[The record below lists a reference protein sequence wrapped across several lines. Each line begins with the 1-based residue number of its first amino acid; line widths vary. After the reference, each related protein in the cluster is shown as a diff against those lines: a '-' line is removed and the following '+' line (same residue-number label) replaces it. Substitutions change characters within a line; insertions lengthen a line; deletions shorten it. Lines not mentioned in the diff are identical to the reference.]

1 MLARRTFCALA
12 AGVFAAP
19 RIAWGQEK
27 NKTMT
32 HQAFF
37 YVSLGPAL
45 TLYRIDADAATLTQG
60 SVVRLPEK
68 IQYAW
73 PHPSAPFLYV
83 ASSNG
88 GSAALGVKGECALS
102 ERASDRQEP
111 AASLQPHGAS
121 VALRARPIHVTV
133 DHSGAF
139 ALTAYNNP
147 SSVSVHRI
155 KTDGTLGE
163 EVTQAASLDCGIFA
177 HQIRVTPGN
186 DAAILVCRGN
196 DKSKDKPEDP
206 GSLKLFTFKDGQLI
220 NRVSVAP
227 DGGYGFGPRHL
238 DFHPTLPFVYVSRER
253 ENKLDVYRLSNGELD
268 PQAIFVKDTLAEPN
282 NIRSRQAACTLHV
295 HPNGR
300 FLDLANRA
308 FDTVKIDGKDIF
320 PGGENN
326 IAVFAIDQT
335 TGEPTPIQHEDVR
348 GVYPRTFALDPSRAH
363 AGRYRRRAET
373 DARRRRREN
382 HSRQY
387 RDLPR
392 RGRRQAKLRQQLRD
406 RNRRRSAILERHGGG
421 GVAVRAALSTASPG
435 SKGGSIAVIGWR

>member
-1 MLARRTFCALA
+1 MVAAIWTPGRNAAGREESAMPDRRTFCTLA
-12 AGVFAAP
+12 AGALATP
-19 RIAWGQEK
+19 RFAWGQGMT
-27 NKTMT
+27 NK
-32 HQAFF
+32 AFF

-45 TLYRIDADAATLTQG
+45 TLYRIDADAATLTKG
-60 SVVRLPEK
+60 SAGMLPEK

-88 GSAALGVKGECALS
+88 GSAALGVKGDAHYLSAL
-102 ERASDRQEP
+102 RIDKASGE
-111 AASLQPHGAS
+111 LQPHGAS

-155 KTDGTLGE
+155 NADGTLGD
-163 EVTQAASLDCGIFA
+163 EVVQSASLDCGIFA

-206 GSLKLFTFKDGQLI
+206 GSLKFFAFKDGQLT

-227 DGGYGFGPRHL
+227 EGGYGFGPRHL
-238 DFHPTLPFVYVSRER
+238 DFHPSLPFVYVSRER
-253 ENKLDVYRLSNGELD
+253 ENKLNVYRLSNGVLD
-268 PQAIFVKDTLAEPN
+268 PQAVFVKDTLAAPG
-282 NIRSRQAACTLHV
+282 NIISRQAACTLHV

-300 FLDLANRA
+300 YLYLSNRA
-308 FDTVKIDGKDIF
+308 FDTVKVDGKDVF

-326 IAVFAIDQT
+326 IAVFAIDQA

-348 GVYPRTFALDPSRAH
+348 GVYPRTFALDPTARMLVVTDVEPKLMRDG
-363 AGRYRRRAET
+363 AGFKTIPANVATFRVGS
-373 DARRRRREN
+373 D
-382 HSRQY
+382 
-387 RDLPR
+387 
-392 RGRRQAKLRQQLRD
+392 GKLSFASSYEID
-406 RNRRRSAILERHGGG
+406 TGGESQFWSG
-421 GVAVRAALSTASPG
+421 IVTPG
-435 SKGGSIAVIGWR
+435 